1 MENTIAMPQSLVDQI
16 VGEAL
21 MGAEIEMSLLMEAY
35 LGGAKVSYAE
45 ANALE
50 GQYFYD
56 RALLRGNQMSGLR
69 AAIRHWIVT
78 GSWISSW
85 TVGIGG
91 EWGRQVFGGCRGGD
105 IDAERVERI
114 ELPLRVAIH
123 EAITA
128 RNRAA
133 RRPAL
138 EAWGRRNDFDFRRQ
152 LRLRLL
158 REATAAAGEGDLARA
173 ARLREEQ
180 AAIV

>member
-1 MENTIAMPQSLVDQI
+1 MENTIAMPQTLVDQI
-16 VGEAL
+16 VEEAL
-21 MGAEIEMSLLMEAY
+21 KGAEIEVSLLMEAY
-35 LGGAKVSYAE
+35 LGGAEVSYAE

-50 GQYFYD
+50 EQYFYD
-56 RALLRGNQMSGLR
+56 RALLRGGQMSGLR
-69 AAIRHWIVT
+69 LAIRHWLAT

-85 TVGIGG
+85 TAGIGG
-91 EWGRQVFGGCRGGD
+91 EWGRQVFGGCRGSD
-105 IDAERVERI
+105 IDAERVEPI

-123 EAITA
+123 EALTA
-128 RNRAA
+128 RNCAA

-138 EAWGRRNDFDFRRQ
+138 EAWGRRNDPDFKRE

-158 REATAAAGEGDLARA
+158 REAATAAGEGDLARA